1 MESVESSMDI
11 FLVLMFLYFFFSSR
25 GRHTRCALVTGVQTC
40 ALPIY
45 RRVTGRDRQK
55 GVLAAVVAPDVDGQ
69 ALLEHL
75 GGPGEHGLTGF
86 GVEKRL
92 GCPRVMPVVL
102 VADLP
107 TRRGEELLAVP
118 GPLLNRTP
126 LVSGPGDKE
135 RRRSASDRTHV

>member
-92 GCPRVMPVVL
+92 GCPR
-102 VADLP
+102 DRKS
-107 TRRGEELLAVP
+107 TR
-118 GPLLNRTP
+118 LN
-126 LVSGPGDKE
+126 S
-135 RRRSASDRTHV
+135 SH